1 MVSPPQVDSAVRDA
15 RHRQVNIAGP
25 VLPSPRRL
33 PFSAPA
39 LMLAAMWKLEW
50 RDDPGEGSP
59 LYRILVLTATA
70 LVLGFAASFAAI
82 LFVECVAW
90 FNNVL
95 LISPRTR
102 IQYEDV
108 PWIVPTATVAVPTA
122 GGLIVGILLRHCSR
136 TKRPLG
142 PPDVIQAVQFR
153 VPLPDARSGTVSI
166 AAATISLGFGA
177 SVGQYGPMVYLGA
190 MFGNAVSRLRL
201 RVSNLPA
208 IAVACGVAAAIS
220 TAFNAPIAGLV
231 FAHEVVLRHYST
243 QAFAPTTIAAAAG
256 YVVANVVFERPALFL
271 VDFTGVGHGHE
282 FVLFGL
288 LGALAA
294 GVAIAFMSAVLGGA
308 RLATR
313 FPGPATLRPAAAGI
327 VLGLTALWLPEIL
340 GIGQELLRFAT
351 IEGAFDLAELPV
363 LLIAKIALTALCVGF
378 GFAGGV
384 FSPALV
390 IGALFGALFW
400 GAVTAATQTENSGV
414 AVYAICGMMAVASPV
429 TGAPLTMILV
439 VFELTRNYDITI
451 AAMVAIVMSN
461 LIAHRVFGRSLYD
474 VQLADR
480 GIDLFQGRDR
490 ARLAAAK
497 VVEYGVDSFA
507 RADANEPV
515 RDVLERL
522 AGTLQREAFVVDCNG
537 CLLGVIREVSSAGD
551 TPALV
556 GDAMEAPAVRFDET
570 TTVWQAIGQMDTLAD
585 EAIPVVDSKS
595 DVLIG
600 VVTKSALVQAYQDI
614 SQQLRRE
621 ENAPL

>member
-1 MVSPPQVDSAVRDA
+1 
-15 RHRQVNIAGP
+15 
-25 VLPSPRRL
+25 
-33 PFSAPA
+33 
-39 LMLAAMWKLEW
+39 MLAAMWKTEW

-59 LYRILVLTATA
+59 LYRIVVLTATA

-82 LFVECVAW
+82 LFVECVVW
-90 FNNVL
+90 LNNVL
-95 LISPRTR
+95 LVSPRTR
-102 IQYEDV
+102 IQYEET
-108 PWIVPTATVAVPTA
+108 PWIVPAATVAVPTV
-122 GGLIVGILLRHCSR
+122 GGLIVGVLLRHCSR
-136 TKRPLG
+136 HKRPLG

-153 VPLPDARSGTVSI
+153 APLPDARSGAVSTV
-166 AAATISLGFGA
+166 AATISLGFGA

-190 MFGNAVSRLRL
+190 MFGSAVSRLRL

-243 QAFAPTTIAAAAG
+243 RAFAPTTIAAAAG

-288 LGALAA
+288 LGALSA
-294 GVAIAFMSAVLGGA
+294 GVAIVFMSAVLGGG
-308 RLATR
+308 RLADR
-313 FPGPATLRPAAAGI
+313 FPGPAALRPAAAGI

-340 GIGQELLRFAT
+340 GIGQEMLRFAT
-351 IEGAFDLAELPV
+351 IEDAFDLAELPV

-384 FSPALV
+384 FSPALL

-400 GAVTAATQTENSGV
+400 GAVTAATQIENSGV
-414 AVYAICGMMAVASPV
+414 AVYAICGMMAVTSPV
-429 TGAPLTMILV
+429 IGAPLTTILI

-474 VQLADR
+474 VQLANK

-490 ARLAAAK
+490 ARLGAARVA
-497 VVEYGVDSFA
+497 EYGVDGFA

-515 RDVLERL
+515 REVLERL
-522 AGTLQREAFVVDCNG
+522 ARTHQHEAFVVDADG
-537 CLLGVIREVSSAGD
+537 GFLGVIHDGSSAGD
-551 TPALV
+551 ERTRVADV
-556 GDAMEAPAVRFDET
+556 MEAPAVRFDET
-570 TTVWQAIGQMDTLAD
+570 TTVWQAVGQMDALAD
-585 EAIPVVDSKS
+585 EAIPIVDSKS
-595 DVLIG
+595 GALIG
-600 VVTKSALVQAYQDI
+600 LVTNAVLVRAYQDVA
-614 SQQLRRE
+614 QELRRE

>member
-1 MVSPPQVDSAVRDA
+1 
-15 RHRQVNIAGP
+15 
-25 VLPSPRRL
+25 
-33 PFSAPA
+33 
-39 LMLAAMWKLEW
+39 MLAAMWKIEW
-50 RDDPGEGSP
+50 RDDPGEGGP
-59 LYRILVLTATA
+59 LYRIFVLTATA
-70 LVLGFAASFAAI
+70 LVIGFAASFAAI
-82 LFVECVAW
+82 LFVECVVW
-90 FNNVL
+90 LNNVL

-102 IQYEDV
+102 IQYEGV
-108 PWIVPTATVAVPTA
+108 PWIVPAATVAVPTT

-136 TKRPLG
+136 KKRPLG

-153 VPLPDARSGTVSI
+153 APLPDTRSGSVSI

-190 MFGNAVSRLRL
+190 MFGSAVSRLRL

-294 GVAIAFMSAVLGGA
+294 GVAIIFMSAVLGGTRLAA
-308 RLATR
+308 RL
-313 FPGPATLRPAAAGI
+313 PGPAALRPAGAGI

-340 GIGQELLRFAT
+340 GIGQEMLRFTT

-400 GAVTAATQTENSGV
+400 GAVTAATQIENSGV

-490 ARLAAAK
+490 ARLAAAR

-507 RADANEPV
+507 RADAGEPV
-515 RDVLERL
+515 RDALERL
-522 AGTLQREAFVVDCNG
+522 AGTRQREAFVVDCNG
-537 CLLGVIREVSSAGD
+537 GFLGVIREVSGAGD

-556 GDAMEAPAVRFDET
+556 GDVVEAPAVRFDET
-570 TTVWQAIGQMDTLAD
+570 TTVWQAIGRMDTLAD

-595 DVLIG
+595 DALIG
-600 VVTKSALVQAYQDI
+600 VVTKSALIQAYQDV
-614 SQQLRRE
+614 SEQLRRE

>member
-1 MVSPPQVDSAVRDA
+1 
-15 RHRQVNIAGP
+15 
-25 VLPSPRRL
+25 
-33 PFSAPA
+33 
-39 LMLAAMWKLEW
+39 MLAAMWKFEW

-59 LYRILVLTATA
+59 LYRIVVLTATA
-70 LVLGFAASFAAI
+70 LVIGFAASFAAI
-82 LFVECVAW
+82 LFVECVVW
-90 FNNVL
+90 LNNVL
-95 LISPRTR
+95 LVSPRTR
-102 IQYEDV
+102 IQYEDA
-108 PWIVPTATVAVPTA
+108 PWIVPAATVAVPTA
-122 GGLIVGILLRHCSR
+122 GGVIVGVLLRYCSR
-136 TKRPLG
+136 EKRPFG

-153 VPLPDARSGTVSI
+153 APLPDARSGSI
-166 AAATISLGFGA
+166 SIVAATISLGFGA

-190 MFGNAVSRLRL
+190 MFGSAVSRLRL

-243 QAFAPTTIAAAAG
+243 QAFAPTTIAAATG

-288 LGALAA
+288 LGVLAA
-294 GVAIAFMSAVLGGA
+294 GVAIAFMSAVLGSA
-308 RLATR
+308 RLAAR
-313 FPGPATLRPAAAGI
+313 FPGPAALRPAAAGI

-340 GIGQELLRFAT
+340 GIGQELLRFTT

-363 LLIAKIALTALCVGF
+363 LVIAKIALTALCVGF
-378 GFAGGV
+378 GFAGGI
-384 FSPALV
+384 FSPALL

-400 GAVTAATQTENSGV
+400 STVTAATQIENSGV
-414 AVYAICGMMAVASPV
+414 AVYAICGMMAVTSPV

-461 LIAHRVFGRSLYD
+461 LIAHRMFGRSLYD
-474 VQLADR
+474 VQLAAK

-490 ARLAAAK
+490 ARLAIAR
-497 VVEYGVDSFA
+497 VVEYSIDGFA
-507 RADANEPV
+507 RADAKERV

-522 AGTLQREAFVVDCNG
+522 VGMRQREAFVVGGDG
-537 CLLGVIREVSSAGD
+537 GLLGVIREESGGD
-551 TPALV
+551 DPALV
-556 GDAMEAPAVRFDET
+556 GDVMEEPAVRFDET
-570 TTVWQAIGQMDTLAD
+570 TTIWQAIGRINDLAD

-595 DVLIG
+595 GTLIG
-600 VVTKSALVQAYQDI
+600 VVTKSALIQAYQDV
-614 SQQLRRE
+614 SEQLRRE

>member
-1 MVSPPQVDSAVRDA
+1 
-15 RHRQVNIAGP
+15 
-25 VLPSPRRL
+25 
-33 PFSAPA
+33 
-39 LMLAAMWKLEW
+39 MLAAMWKIEW

-82 LFVECVAW
+82 LFVECVVW
-90 FNNVL
+90 LNNL
-95 LISPRTR
+95 LLVSPRTR
-102 IQYEDV
+102 IQYEES
-108 PWIVPTATVAVPTA
+108 PWIVPAATVAVPTL
-122 GGLIVGILLRHCSR
+122 GGLIVGVLLRHCSR
-136 TKRPLG
+136 HRRPLG

-153 VPLPDARSGTVSI
+153 APLPDARSGIVSTV
-166 AAATISLGFGA
+166 AATVSLGFGA

-190 MFGNAVSRLRL
+190 MFGSAVSRLRL
-201 RVSNLPA
+201 RISNLPA

-243 QAFAPTTIAAAAG
+243 QAFAPTTIAAATG

-288 LGALAA
+288 LGVLSA

-308 RLATR
+308 RLAAR
-313 FPGPATLRPAAAGI
+313 LPGPAALRPAAAGI

-340 GIGQELLRFAT
+340 GIGQEMLRFAT
-351 IEGAFDLAELPV
+351 IEDAFDLAELPV

-384 FSPALV
+384 FSPALL

-400 GAVTAATQTENSGV
+400 GAVTAATQIENSGV
-414 AVYAICGMMAVASPV
+414 AVYAICGMMAVTSPV
-429 TGAPLTMILV
+429 IGAPLTTILI

-474 VQLADR
+474 VQLAEK

-490 ARLAAAK
+490 ARLDAARVA
-497 VVEYGVDSFA
+497 EHGVDGFA
-507 RADANEPV
+507 RANADEPV
-515 RDVLERL
+515 REVQERL
-522 AGTLQREAFVVDCNG
+522 ARTHQREAFVVDRG
-537 CLLGVIREVSSAGD
+537 GGFLGVIHDGSGAG
-551 TPALV
+551 
-556 GDAMEAPAVRFDET
+556 GDHARVADVMEAPTVRFDET
-570 TTVWQAIGQMDTLAD
+570 TTVWQAVGRMDALAD

-595 DVLIG
+595 GALIG
-600 VVTKSALVQAYQDI
+600 VVTKAALVQAYQDVA
-614 SQQLRRE
+614 QELRRE